1 MPTARRRNKTM
12 YRIAKVTGLALG
24 GALLSAGVTQAKTV
38 TVMGAGVQTCGTWL
52 EHAAKDY
59 RDYRVTDTQ
68 WVIGYVAG
76 VNDETPNFGDLL
88 YGIDNNGLTGWLDQY
103 CSAHP
108 LDTLHDAARALV
120 DERAHS
126 VPRQ

>member
-1 MPTARRRNKTM
+1 M
-12 YRIAKVTGLALG
+12 YGIAKITGLALG

-52 EHAAKDY
+52 EHVAKDY

-76 VNDETPNFGDLL
+76 VNDETSNLGDLL
-88 YGIDNNGLTGWLDQY
+88 FGIDNNGLAGWLDQY

-108 LDTLHDAARALV
+108 LDTLHNAASALV
-120 DERAHS
+120 DDRAHS
-126 VPRQ
+126 VPKQ